1 MIPAYSAICAARTER
16 EVAEAA
22 FRLITHHAATIIAE
36 GMRADP
42 ERRHVY
48 LCELG
53 ARLRGEVEV
62 LSTRQRRVTVRL
74 VYYRRPDLIAASRT
88 EDPAVQG
95 FGSER
100 ASAGCQRSAGR
111 ASNALRSATAIEV
124 IRADRTLSELHDA
137 ETAPENRAP
146 GPYMTARLMH
156 TLGEQVQRKS
166 LYCRDCGRKK
176 YAGDRHVLCERCREK
191 ARLYRQWKRQQTQA
205 GSADGQ

>member
-1 MIPAYSAICAARTER
+1 MEGNGESEMIPAYRAICAVRTER
-16 EVAEAA
+16 EIAEAA
-22 FRLITHHAATIIAE
+22 FRLITHHKAADIAE

-48 LCELG
+48 LCDLG

-74 VYYRRPDLIAASRT
+74 VYYRRC
-88 EDPAVQG
+88 
-95 FGSER
+95 ER
-100 ASAGCQRSAGR
+100 ADRVAA
-111 ASNALRSATAIEV
+111 EV
-124 IRADRTLSELHDA
+124 VRADRTLSELHDA

-205 GSADGQ
+205 GSADSQ